1 MILQVIV
8 DRLELQ
14 KEGLTK
20 TFGETFEVSEDRAKE
35 ILNYKFNGKAVAVP
49 FFYGDKELEGKV
61 ETLKAEKEELLNEI
75 ETLKAEKEELLNEV
89 ETLKAEKE
97 ELLKKI
103 EIIENEKTESGIA
116 LKNKEDVEE
125 EKENKNKKG
134 GKKDE

>member
-8 DRLELQ
+8 DRLDLK
-14 KEGLTK
+14 KEGITK
-20 TFGETFEVSEDRAKE
+20 NFGETFEVSEDRAKE

-49 FFYGDKELEGKV
+49 FFYDDKELETKV
-61 ETLKAEKEELLNEI
+61 EALETEKDELTKEI
-75 ETLKAEKEELLNEV
+75 ETLKAEN
-89 ETLKAEKE
+89 E

-103 EIIENEKTESGIA
+103 ETFENAKTLSENNSD
-116 LKNKEDVEE
+116 NEDDDDE

>member
-8 DRLELQ
+8 DRLDLK
-14 KEGLTK
+14 KEGITK

-49 FFYGDKELEGKV
+49 FFYGDRELETKV
-61 ETLKAEKEELLNEI
+61 EALETEKDELTKEI
-75 ETLKAEKEELLNEV
+75 ETLKAEN
-89 ETLKAEKE
+89 E

-103 EIIENEKTESGIA
+103 EAFENTKTLSENN
-116 LKNKEDVEE
+116 LDNEDDDDE

>member
-8 DRLELQ
+8 DRLDLK
-14 KEGLTK
+14 KEGITK
-20 TFGETFEVSEDRAKE
+20 NFGETLEVSEDRAKE

-49 FFYGDKELEGKV
+49 FFYGDKELETKV
-61 ETLKAEKEELLNEI
+61 KTLETEKEELSKEI
-75 ETLKAEKEELLNEV
+75 ETLKAKN
-89 ETLKAEKE
+89 E

-103 EIIENEKTESGIA
+103 EIIENEKTEPESI
-116 LKNKEDVEE
+116 LENEEDGEE

>member
-61 ETLKAEKEELLNEI
+61 ETLKAEKEELLNE
-75 ETLKAEKEELLNEV
+75 V

>member
-14 KEGLTK
+14 KEGITK

-49 FFYGDKELEGKV
+49 FFYSNEDLESKV
-61 ETLKAEKEELLNEI
+61 KNLESEKETLLEEIEILKSEKEDLLKEI
-75 ETLKAEKEELLNEV
+75 ETA
-89 ETLKAEKE
+89 
-97 ELLKKI
+97 
-103 EIIENEKTESGIA
+103 ENEKAELEDGSES
-116 LKNKEDVEE
+116 EE
-125 EKENKNKKG
+125 ENKLENEENEKKNKKG

>member
-14 KEGLTK
+14 KEGITK

-49 FFYGDKELEGKV
+49 FFYSNEDLESKVKNLESEKETLLKELEILKNEKTDLLKKV
-61 ETLKAEKEELLNEI
+61 ET
-75 ETLKAEKEELLNEV
+75 V
-89 ETLKAEKE
+89 
-97 ELLKKI
+97 
-103 EIIENEKTESGIA
+103 ENEKIELENSSENE
-116 LKNKEDVEE
+116 LENEE
-125 EKENKNKKG
+125 NEKKNKKG

>member
-8 DRLELQ
+8 ERLDLK
-14 KEGLTK
+14 KEGITK

-35 ILNYKFNGKAVAVP
+35 ILSYKFNGRAVAVP
-49 FFYGDKELEGKV
+49 FFYGDKELETKV
-61 ETLKAEKEELLNEI
+61 ETLETENEELTREI
-75 ETLKAEKEELLNEV
+75 ETLKAEN
-89 ETLKAEKE
+89 E

-103 EIIENEKTESGIA
+103 GTIENDKAEPENTLDNE
-116 LKNKEDVEE
+116 EDG

>member
-8 DRLELQ
+8 DRLDLK
-14 KEGLTK
+14 KEGVTK
-20 TFGETFEVSEDRAKE
+20 FFGETFEVSEDRAKE

-49 FFYGDKELEGKV
+49 FFYGDKELETKV
-61 ETLKAEKEELLNEI
+61 ETLEIEKEELTKEI
-75 ETLKAEKEELLNEV
+75 ETLKV
-89 ETLKAEKE
+89 ENE

-103 EIIENEKTESGIA
+103 ETFEYAKTLSENNSD
-116 LKNKEDVEE
+116 NEDDDDE

>member
-8 DRLELQ
+8 DRLDLR
-14 KEGLTK
+14 KEGITK

-49 FFYGDKELEGKV
+49 FFYSDKELETKI
-61 ETLKAEKEELLNEI
+61 ETLETEKEELTKEI
-75 ETLKAEKEELLNEV
+75 DTLKV
-89 ETLKAEKE
+89 ENE

-103 EIIENEKTESGIA
+103 ETFENDKKEQESTSD
-116 LKNKEDVEE
+116 NEEDDDKEL
-125 EKENKNKKG
+125 ENKNKKG

>member
-14 KEGLTK
+14 KEGITK

-49 FFYGDKELEGKV
+49 FFYSNEGLESKV
-61 ETLKAEKEELLNEI
+61 KNLESEKETLLEEIEILKNEKED
-75 ETLKAEKEELLNEV
+75 
-89 ETLKAEKE
+89 
-97 ELLKKI
+97 LLKKI
-103 EIIENEKTESGIA
+103 ELENSSENEEENEK
-116 LKNKEDVEE
+116 
-125 EKENKNKKG
+125 KNKKG

>member
-8 DRLELQ
+8 DRLDLK
-14 KEGLTK
+14 KEGITK

-49 FFYGDKELEGKV
+49 FFYGDKELETKV
-61 ETLKAEKEELLNEI
+61 ETLETEKEELAKEI
-75 ETLKAEKEELLNEV
+75 ETLKAEN
-89 ETLKAEKE
+89 E

-103 EIIENEKTESGIA
+103 ETFENNKSESD
-116 LKNKEDVEE
+116 NNSDNEDDEDKEL
-125 EKENKNKKG
+125 ENKNKKG

>member
-14 KEGLTK
+14 KEGITK

-49 FFYGDKELEGKV
+49 FFYSNEDLESKV
-61 ETLKAEKEELLNEI
+61 KNLASEKETLLEEI
-75 ETLKAEKEELLNEV
+75 EILKNEK
-89 ETLKAEKE
+89 AD
-97 ELLKKI
+97 LLKKI
-103 EIIENEKTESGIA
+103 ETVENEKTELENSSE
-116 LKNKEDVEE
+116 NEE
-125 EKENKNKKG
+125 ENELENEENEKKNKKG

>member
-8 DRLELQ
+8 DRLDLK
-14 KEGLTK
+14 KEGITK
-20 TFGETFEVSEDRAKE
+20 NFGETFEVSEDRAKE

-49 FFYGDKELEGKV
+49 FFYGDKELETKV
-61 ETLKAEKEELLNEI
+61 KTLETEKEELSKEI
-75 ETLKAEKEELLNEV
+75 ETLKAEN
-89 ETLKAEKE
+89 E

-103 EIIENEKTESGIA
+103 EIIENEKTEPESI
-116 LKNKEDVEE
+116 LENEEDGEE

>member
-49 FFYGDKELEGKV
+49 FFYGDKELEEKV
-61 ETLKAEKEELLNEI
+61 KILEIEKEELQ
-75 ETLKAEKEELLNEV
+75 NEV

-103 EIIENEKTESGIA
+103 EIIENEKTELENT
-116 LKNKEDVEE
+116 LKNNEDDEE
-125 EKENKNKKG
+125 EKENKSKKG

>member
-49 FFYGDKELEGKV
+49 FFYGDKELEEKV
-61 ETLKAEKEELLNEI
+61 KTLETEKEELQ
-75 ETLKAEKEELLNEV
+75 NEV
-89 ETLKAEKE
+89 KTLETEKE

-103 EIIENEKTESGIA
+103 EIIENKKTESENT
-116 LKNKEDVEE
+116 LKNNDDDE
-125 EKENKNKKG
+125 EKENKSKKG

>member
-49 FFYGDKELEGKV
+49 FFYGDKELEEKV
-61 ETLKAEKEELLNEI
+61 KTLK
-75 ETLKAEKEELLNEV
+75 V
-89 ETLKAEKE
+89 EKE

-103 EIIENEKTESGIA
+103 EIIENKKTESENT
-116 LKNKEDVEE
+116 LKNNEDDEE
-125 EKENKNKKG
+125 EKENKSKKG

>member
-49 FFYGDKELEGKV
+49 FFYGDKELEEKV
-61 ETLKAEKEELLNEI
+61 ETLKTEKEELQ
-75 ETLKAEKEELLNEV
+75 NEV
-89 ETLKAEKE
+89 ETLKTEKE

-103 EIIENEKTESGIA
+103 EIIENKKIESENT
-116 LKNKEDVEE
+116 LKNNDDDE
-125 EKENKNKKG
+125 EKENKSKKG